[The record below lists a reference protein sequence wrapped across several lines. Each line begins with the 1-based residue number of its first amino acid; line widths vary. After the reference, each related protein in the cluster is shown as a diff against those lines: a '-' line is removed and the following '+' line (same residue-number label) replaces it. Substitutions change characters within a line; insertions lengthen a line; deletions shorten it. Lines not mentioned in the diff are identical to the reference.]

1 MSYAMEQGPRPHLIT
16 VDEYHRMAE
25 VGLLAPDARVELI
38 EGVIIDM
45 APIGSP
51 HGMTMDLLTEI
62 LVPAVKGQ
70 AIVRTQGAVKL
81 SQWSEPQPDV
91 VLLKPRSDRYRRS
104 NPDGNDIQLVIE
116 VSESSLRYDF
126 DTKSRLY
133 ARYGVQELWIVD
145 LNDNAIHFM
154 RDRTDVGFADVSSTL
169 DPGPVPLPGLDLAID
184 LAKLFDFELRPD

>member
-25 VGLLAPDARVELI
+25 VGLLAPDGRVELI

-51 HGMTMDLLTEI
+51 HGMTVDMLNEI
-62 LVPAVKGQ
+62 LVPLVKGR

-81 SQWSEPQPDV
+81 SQWSEPQPDL
-91 VLLKPRSDRYRRS
+91 VLLKPRSDRYRSS
-104 NPDGNDIQLVIE
+104 NPNGDDVQLVIE
-116 VSESSLRYDF
+116 VSESSLRFDF

-133 ARYGVQELWIVD
+133 ARYGVPELWIVD

-154 RDRTDVGFADVSSTL
+154 RGRTDLGFCDVSSTL
-169 DPGPVPLPGLDLAID
+169 EPGLVSLPGFDLVID
-184 LAKLFDFELRPD
+184 LAALFDVDARPS